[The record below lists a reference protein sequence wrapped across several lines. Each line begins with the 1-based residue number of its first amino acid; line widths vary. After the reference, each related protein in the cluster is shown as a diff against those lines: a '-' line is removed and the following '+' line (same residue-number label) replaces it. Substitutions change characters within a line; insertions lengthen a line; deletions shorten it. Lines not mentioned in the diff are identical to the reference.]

1 MYLNGLLLQKSP
13 KILPILTFLRYKME
27 FPVSV
32 ALLNYLLK
40 SACDLTVPFVTAFVV
55 AQSSPAASV
64 LSSKSFN

>member
-1 MYLNGLLLQKSP
+1 
-13 KILPILTFLRYKME
+13 ME

-40 SACDLTVPFVTAFVV
+40 SACDLTIPFVTAVVVVTFVV

-64 LSSKSFN
+64 LSSESFDLTYPLSQ